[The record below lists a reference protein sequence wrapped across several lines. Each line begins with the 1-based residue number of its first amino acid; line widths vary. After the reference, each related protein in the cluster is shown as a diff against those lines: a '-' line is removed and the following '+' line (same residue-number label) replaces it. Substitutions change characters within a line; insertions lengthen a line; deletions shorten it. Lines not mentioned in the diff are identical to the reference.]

1 MRNIILISILLFVVS
16 CNQGNKRMEDPAESE
31 VAPMTLE
38 QRARVRQFSEAEI
51 LAIDDIL
58 YSETSSRWQKVAMVV
73 AGAMISLDGKIENIP
88 NAYYLERIQ
97 LFIDSGKLES
107 QGNIW
112 RMRFSEIKRKI

>member
-1 MRNIILISILLFVVS
+1 
-16 CNQGNKRMEDPAESE
+16 MEDPAESE